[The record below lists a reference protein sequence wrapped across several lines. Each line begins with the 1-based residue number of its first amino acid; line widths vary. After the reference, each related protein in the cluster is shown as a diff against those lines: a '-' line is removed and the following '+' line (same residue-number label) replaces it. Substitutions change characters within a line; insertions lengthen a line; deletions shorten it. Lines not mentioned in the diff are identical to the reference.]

1 MPKITVGF
9 FQGQK
14 MKKKEL
20 KEYLD
25 NLVIKYETSDFII
38 NDPIQFP
45 HRFKKKQDIEISA
58 LIASSLAFGKR
69 EKIIEAVEKIHQIME
84 NEPHN
89 FCQNYTP
96 SDRKIFENFK
106 YRYIDGS
113 NIADVFE
120 GLAKV
125 LKNFYSLEEIFLKH
139 HNSDHQNVKEGLIGF
154 VGEIITCGNYL
165 LPCPSKKSACKRL
178 NLFLKWMVRKPPVD
192 LGIWQNIDASKLII
206 PLDVH
211 VAKVSRNLGI
221 LKRNPNDWQSAYE
234 ITQMLKEFDPKD
246 PTKYDF
252 ALFGAGIGL

>member
-1 MPKITVGF
+1 MNKN
-9 FQGQK
+9 
-14 MKKKEL
+14 EL
-20 KEYLD
+20 KNHLD
-25 NLVIKYETSDFII
+25 NLVLQYETIDFIK

-45 HRFKKKQDIEISA
+45 HRFSKKQDIEISA

-89 FCQNYTP
+89 FCQNYKT
-96 SDRKIFENFK
+96 SDSKIFENFK
-106 YRYIDGS
+106 YRYIDGQ
-113 NIADVFE
+113 NIAGVFE
-120 GLAKV
+120 GLAKIT
-125 LKNFYSLEEIFLKH
+125 KYFDSLEEVFLKH
-139 HNSDHQNVKEGLIGF
+139 HSLTEETVKEGLIGF

-192 LGIWQNIDASKLII
+192 LGIWQNICPSKLII

-211 VAKVSRNLGI
+211 VAKVSRKLGL

-234 ITQMLKEFDPKD
+234 ITRILKEFDPKD

-252 ALFGAGIGL
+252 ALFGEGIGL

>member
-1 MPKITVGF
+1 MN
-9 FQGQK
+9 
-14 MKKKEL
+14 KKEL
-20 KEYLD
+20 KEHLD
-25 NLVIKYETSDFII
+25 NLVLEFETSDFIK

-45 HRFKKKQDIEISA
+45 HRFKKQQDIEISA
-58 LIASSLAFGKR
+58 LISSSLAFGKR

-84 NEPHN
+84 NEPYN
-89 FCQNYTP
+89 FCQNYKK
-96 SDRKIFENFK
+96 SDSKIFENFK
-106 YRYIDGS
+106 YRYIDGQ

-120 GLAKV
+120 GLSKV
-125 LKNFYSLEEIFLKH
+125 TKDFGSLEEVFLKH
-139 HNSDHQNVKEGLIGF
+139 HTSEDETVKEGLIGF

-178 NLFLKWMVRKPPVD
+178 NLFLKWMVRKAPVD

-211 VAKVSRNLGI
+211 VAKVSRKLGL

-252 ALFGAGIGL
+252 ALFGEGIGL